1 MKKYVKSSDNLA
13 HELQQYVGKDVWLQT
28 EVALPDSEED
38 NGIRGGWWLY
48 YLKMLSVSADGEC
61 VVNYYNYDFPEQFS
75 SLDQRATTCIEDI
88 DFWGEVVTTA
98 ELKEIIKRR
107 EAEHDQELADYYGED
122 YDDEDDDDEDYD
134 ED

>member
-1 MKKYVKSSDNLA
+1 MKKYVKSSDSDSLA
-13 HELQQYVGKDVWLQT
+13 LELQQYVGKDVWLQT
-28 EVALPDSEED
+28 EVALLDSEED
-38 NGIRGGWWLY
+38 TGISGGEWLY
-48 YLKMLSVSADGEC
+48 YLKILSVSADGEC
-61 VVNYYNYDFPEQFS
+61 VVNYYNYDFPEQFI
-75 SLDQRATTCIEDI
+75 SLDQKATTCVEDI

-122 YDDEDDDDEDYD
+122 YDDEDYD